1 MLFKIEMR
9 RLLFRWQTM
18 VALLLGLVI
27 VVIQAKTINPINANW
42 YNNAFAHMI
51 GYDNSGL
58 GSQLYSVLLPLICG
72 LTGASI
78 LEEDKKNTMMAP
90 IIARSN
96 KRKYLK
102 STLLSSFLAGG
113 IAGIFPLIIEGV
125 IYFSQYKI
133 TTLPVN
139 PEFYL
144 IDKVGWGYHLFSTYP
159 FVFWVIY
166 LLIVF
171 MFGGFFAQ
179 LGLVS
184 AYFPIYKGVETIIP
198 LLIVILST
206 ILGDLSGFLNLS
218 LSQLIIPNY
227 ANWNS
232 NSWLWIIGYYL
243 TFTLVILG
251 LTWENLH
258 NDSIS

>member
-1 MLFKIEMR
+1 MLFKIEMK
-9 RLLFRWQTM
+9 RLILRWQM
-18 VALLLGLVI
+18 IVAILLGLVI

-58 GSQLYSVLLPLICG
+58 GSQLYSVLLPLMCG
-72 LTGASI
+72 LAGASLI
-78 LEEDKKNTMMAP
+78 QEDKKNTMVAS
-90 IIARSN
+90 IVVRSD
-96 KRKYLK
+96 KRKYLTN
-102 STLLSSFLAGG
+102 TLLSSFLIGG
-113 IAGIFPLIIEGV
+113 IVGIFPLIIEGIV
-125 IYFSQYKI
+125 YFSRYKI
-133 TTLPVN
+133 AILPTK

-144 IDKVGWGYHLFSTYP
+144 IDKEGWGYHLFSTYP
-159 FVFWVIY
+159 FVFWIVY
-166 LLIVF
+166 LMIIF
-171 MFGGFFAQ
+171 IFSGFFAQ

-198 LLIVILST
+198 LVIVILST
-206 ILGDLSGFLNLS
+206 ILGDLSGVLNLS

-243 TFTLVILG
+243 TFALVIFG